1 MSALS
6 MHPHSV
12 VWRIVRGLLLWGLL
26 FPLLLWLGFALLS
39 ELEGDVREAQL
50 APAPYTAPATAQATA

>member
-1 MSALS
+1 MNTLT
-6 MHPHSV
+6 MHPPSAF
-12 VWRIVRGLLLWGLL
+12 WRIVRALLLWAVL

-50 APAPYTAPATAQATA
+50 APAPHAALATAYA

>member
-1 MSALS
+1 MGTLT
-6 MHPHSV
+6 MHPHSAF
-12 VWRIVRGLLLWGLL
+12 WRIVRAWLLWAVL

-50 APAPYTAPATAQATA
+50 APALAATAQA

>member
-1 MSALS
+1 MSALT
-6 MHPHSV
+6 MHTPSAF
-12 VWRIVRGLLLWGLL
+12 WRIVRALLLWAVL

-50 APAPYTAPATAQATA
+50 APAPSVTAQA